1 MSEVR
6 NLYRTHSMVD
16 NEHLRSIYVI
26 ASSIEEAYNLIYIT
40 LKNTYLS
47 STKIEINEI
56 SKVATTEINRDVSSG
71 VYYQLVIQ
79 ERN

>member
-26 ASSIEEAYNLIYIT
+26 ASNVEEAYNLIYTT